1 MNAVTYGGARA
12 PATAV
17 TKRAQTEPHKSF
29 FTRFME
35 ALRESR
41 AQQAR
46 RVLDDHAYLLPPND
60 PPDVIL

>member
-1 MNAVTYGGARA
+1 MNAVTYGGIRA

-46 RVLDDHAYLLPPND
+46 RVLDDHAYLSPPHD
-60 PPDVIL
+60 PDVIM

>member
-1 MNAVTYGGARA
+1 MNAVTYGGTRA

-46 RVLDDHAYLLPPND
+46 RVLERHAHLLPLDDH
-60 PPDVIL
+60 